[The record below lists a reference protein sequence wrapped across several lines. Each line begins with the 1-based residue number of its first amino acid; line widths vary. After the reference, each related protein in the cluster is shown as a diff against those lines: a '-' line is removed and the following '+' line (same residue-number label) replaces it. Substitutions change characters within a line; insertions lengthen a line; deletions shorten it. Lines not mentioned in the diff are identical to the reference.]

1 MGVGVCDAVV
11 TTVAEFAYGTAID
24 APRLQAA
31 QTWTLFVPFCQMT
44 ISSVSQAGV
53 WSVLV
58 PATVPYPGQVT
69 LTVTMDPDG
78 RV

>member
-1 MGVGVCDAVV
+1 MASGVTLPA

-24 APRLQAA
+24 AQTLQAA
-31 QTWTLFVPFCQMT
+31 QTWILFVPFCQITM
-44 ISSVSQAGV
+44 SSVSQAGV

-58 PATVPYPGQVT
+58 PATVPYPDHVT
-69 LTVTMDPDG
+69 STEIIDPDG